1 MNETSLAIARKVV
14 LCVGLLAAALPIL
27 YPHWR
32 VVVEMADGRLL
43 FVHDVG
49 RAFILSP
56 PLVAARAIGL
66 PSIGSI
72 RPILRINYT
81 RLFIEV
87 AVALIFTFGL
97 MRALR
102 RRLPTEGGG

>member
-1 MNETSLAIARKVV
+1 MNETSLASARKIV
-14 LCVGLLAAALPIL
+14 LCVGLLAATLPIL

-32 VVVEMADGRLL
+32 VVVELGDRMLVFDQ
-43 FVHDVG
+43 HVG

-56 PLVAARAIGL
+56 PLVAAKAIGL
-66 PSIGSI
+66 PRIGSI
-72 RPILRINYT
+72 QPIFRINYT

-102 RRLPTEGGG
+102 RRLPSEG